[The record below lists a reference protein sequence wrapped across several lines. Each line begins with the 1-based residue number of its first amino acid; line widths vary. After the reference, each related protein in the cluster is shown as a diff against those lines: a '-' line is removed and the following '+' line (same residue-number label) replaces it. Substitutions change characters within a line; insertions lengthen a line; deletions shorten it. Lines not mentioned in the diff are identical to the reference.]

1 MIGRWTG
8 SIGAFDISKSL
19 KKILL
24 FFTPF
29 IAFGVVIAVNSFSNP
44 LTISEIGI
52 FSMLIIIQ
60 IIGFYYAKDNALKMM
75 GIFSFLGVI
84 AMLVGIFGSGQIA
97 LFAFLTGGLFCS
109 IMWPCIFSL
118 SIIGLGKYTSQGSSF
133 LVMMIL
139 GGAII
144 PPLQGKLADI
154 FGIITSYWVAVICF
168 VFLVIYAYM
177 TKKIL
182 ANQNLIS

>member
-52 FSMLIIIQ
+52 FSMLIIIK

-84 AMLVGIFGSGQIA
+84 AMLVGIFG
-97 LFAFLTGGLFCS
+97 
-109 IMWPCIFSL
+109 
-118 SIIGLGKYTSQGSSF
+118 
-133 LVMMIL
+133 
-139 GGAII
+139 
-144 PPLQGKLADI
+144 
-154 FGIITSYWVAVICF
+154 
-168 VFLVIYAYM
+168 
-177 TKKIL
+177 
-182 ANQNLIS
+182 